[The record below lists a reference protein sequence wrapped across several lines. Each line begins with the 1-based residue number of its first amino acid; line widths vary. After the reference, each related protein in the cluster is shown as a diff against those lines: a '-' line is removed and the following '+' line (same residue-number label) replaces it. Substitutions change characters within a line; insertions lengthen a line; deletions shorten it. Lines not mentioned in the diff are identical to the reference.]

1 MCPKD
6 ICCVRKT
13 QTNLVDRDEITYVFT
28 GHSLDEDTG
37 VLVDEN
43 VGLIAWSIDTAGG
56 ECDKRA
62 RLCQVVVNRL

>member
-1 MCPKD
+1 M
-6 ICCVRKT
+6 
-13 QTNLVDRDEITYVFT
+13 FT

-43 VGLIAWSIDTAGG
+43 VGLITWSIDTAGG